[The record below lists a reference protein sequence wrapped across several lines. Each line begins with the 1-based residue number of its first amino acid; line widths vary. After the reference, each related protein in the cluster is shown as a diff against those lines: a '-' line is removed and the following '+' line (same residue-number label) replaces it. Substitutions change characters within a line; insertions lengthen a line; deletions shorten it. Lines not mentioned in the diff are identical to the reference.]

1 MPPQMPRRGGGVA
14 AAWRR
19 RGGGVAATWRR
30 RGGDV
35 AATWRRR
42 PDRHNVQPMWF
53 KRNRAVILIAV
64 ALLAVSWGVYQTGN
78 QPAPRPSSAA
88 RQAPSARSIVVDES
102 SLMTAEQ
109 LARMPTTADERP
121 FAEDALRIADN
132 EMDLA
137 FAQAVRRL
145 LVVERQT
152 GGKLSPHRGYSRRMG
167 DGGKRA
173 DNGVRQYG

>member
-1 MPPQMPRRGGGVA
+1 
-14 AAWRR
+14 
-19 RGGGVAATWRR
+19 
-30 RGGDV
+30 
-35 AATWRRR
+35 
-42 PDRHNVQPMWF
+42 MWF

-145 LVVERQT
+145 ASLPRVTSDTAKEAAARLQSA
-152 GGKLSPHRGYSRRMG
+152 LR
-167 DGGKRA
+167 
-173 DNGVRQYG
+173 